1 MKKLAIIED
10 DRLFNE
16 ALYQFL
22 VQSEYEIKRAF
33 SFAEGIL
40 LIEEDIDLMIIDINL
55 PGGDGLALCQRAHA
69 FNQIP
74 VIFLTARDEEE
85 DMIRAFDLGADD
97 YLVKPFPM
105 NVLLKHIEAVLRRTE
120 EEKTF
125 FTIWI

>member
-40 LIEEDIDLMIIDINL
+40 LIEVD
-55 PGGDGLALCQRAHA
+55 
-69 FNQIP
+69 
-74 VIFLTARDEEE
+74 E
-85 DMIRAFDLGADD
+85 DMKNRCIYSG
-97 YLVKPFPM
+97 
-105 NVLLKHIEAVLRRTE
+105 
-120 EEKTF
+120 F
-125 FTIWI
+125 FVF